1 MICDNRTDP
10 VVAKLIQHRPRQISR
25 SPTNWNEKIKICGK
39 NWKHSREKTIV
50 RSPLFP
56 WRMQRT
62 YPKPGRKPEQ
72 GKFRHK
78 PAPEPREQN
87 VVQKFQASLDSD
99 ACPKCGSIFERQAS
113 ETATTIDLPQIIG
126 RVIKFFSLEV
136 AECTECGHK
145 FRGTHPELAKD

>member
-1 MICDNRTDP
+1 
-10 VVAKLIQHRPRQISR
+10 
-25 SPTNWNEKIKICGK
+25 
-39 NWKHSREKTIV
+39 
-50 RSPLFP
+50 
-56 WRMQRT
+56 MQRSS
-62 YPKPGRKPEQ
+62 PKLGCKPEQ

-87 VVQKFQASLDSD
+87 EVQKFQASLDSD

-136 AECTECGHK
+136 AECIEFGHK
-145 FRGTHPELAKD
+145 FRGTHPELAKDQFGATAHRIVPRIYD